1 MHQIQLVFLIRDQH
15 IAKAAHGADTGFAH
29 FVAQKLAP
37 IEHVMSTATH
47 FVLRKY
53 KDKGVVY
60 GVAPEVDERE
70 NCN

>member
-1 MHQIQLVFLIRDQH
+1 MSSSGYDLLVTVEGNSMKE
-15 IAKAAHGADTGFAH
+15 IAY

-37 IEHVMSTATH
+37 LDSVITTATH

-60 GVAPEVDERE
+60 GPAYVDERS
-70 NCN
+70 NCL